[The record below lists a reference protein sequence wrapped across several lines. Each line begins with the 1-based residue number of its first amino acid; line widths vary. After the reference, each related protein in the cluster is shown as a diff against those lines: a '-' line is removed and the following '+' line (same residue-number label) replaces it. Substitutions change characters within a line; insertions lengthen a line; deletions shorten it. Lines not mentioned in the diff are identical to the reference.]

1 VIGDAPDIYTHTGL
15 ARTAGSNAPLRLI
28 ASCPLSEPYCGA
40 IFFFL
45 SAKKLQVRHRV
56 GGERLA
62 TPPTAISPRSSLAR
76 VNPEKPNSCAV
87 SCSTHQHELIAPVET
102 SPLAAGYV
110 QNPTD

>member
-1 VIGDAPDIYTHTGL
+1 MPPDIYTHTGL

-40 IFFFL
+40 IFFL

-62 TPPTAISPRSSLAR
+62 TPPTAISPERGAAQLAR

-102 SPLAAGYV
+102 SPLVAGYV